1 MDGAVHA
8 YPGRGTVV
16 VLPEEET
23 ERRWRMAT
31 YQWLNVRTIL
41 HGVSRDPMMA
51 RYKANHINMAY
62 APDAEPADKALAAKA
77 AMMNDMGIRVHLC
90 GEVNLP

>member
-1 MDGAVHA
+1 MDGGVHA
-8 YPGRGTVV
+8 DLGRGTVV

-23 ERRWRMAT
+23 ECCWRMTT
-31 YQWLNVRTIL
+31 YQWLNGSTIL
-41 HGVSRDPMMA
+41 HRISRDQMMA
-51 RYKANHINMAY
+51 RHIANDINVAY